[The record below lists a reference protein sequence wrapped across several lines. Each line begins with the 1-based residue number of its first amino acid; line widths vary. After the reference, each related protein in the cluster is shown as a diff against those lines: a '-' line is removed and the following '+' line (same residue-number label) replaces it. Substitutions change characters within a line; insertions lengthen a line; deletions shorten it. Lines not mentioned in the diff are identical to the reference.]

1 MGILYIGFA
10 TGPSIASF
18 VLRQSVDKNITPLFF
33 MSAGAYLI
41 AFIYILFIVPESL
54 HSNDKPQ
61 PHQPTQILE
70 TNEAHAPSSTQS
82 SYLRQLFAPL
92 ASLRPR
98 RAGAM
103 HKDYTL
109 TIIGVSYFIYLLSL
123 ALYQLK
129 YLYAEHGQSN
139 HCHVIIFVN

>member
-18 VLRQSVDKNITPLFF
+18 VLRQTPDKNITPLFF

-54 HSNDKPQ
+54 HSTDKPQ
-61 PHQPTQILE
+61 ANQLTQATQP
-70 TNEAHAPSSTQS
+70 NEDHTPNSAQA
-82 SYLRQLFAPL
+82 SYLRQLVAPL

-109 TIIGVSYFIYLLSL
+109 TIIAVSYFIYLLSL

-129 YLYAEHGQSN
+129 YLYAEHG
-139 HCHVIIFVN
+139 